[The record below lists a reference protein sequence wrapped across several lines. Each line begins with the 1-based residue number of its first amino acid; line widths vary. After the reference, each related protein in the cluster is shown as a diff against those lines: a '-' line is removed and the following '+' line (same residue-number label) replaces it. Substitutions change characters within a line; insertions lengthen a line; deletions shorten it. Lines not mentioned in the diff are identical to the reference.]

1 MKNIALVLGLFL
13 AVAVTGCATSSYS
26 VGRDFSGANVSKIVK
41 GKTTTADLIQL
52 FGEPFSKTVVSET
65 EEKWLYTHHAGT
77 ASAQSYVFTTKVQT
91 TGYQK
96 TLDILVKNGVVTNFA
111 FTEGPGPIGSVQ

>member
-1 MKNIALVLGLFL
+1 MKSVALVLSFCVF
-13 AVAVTGCATSSYS
+13 VAVTGCATSSYS
-26 VGRDFSGANVSKIVK
+26 VGRDFSVANVGNIVK
-41 GKTTTADLIQL
+41 GKTTHAELVQW

-91 TGYQK
+91 TGNQK
-96 TLDILVKNGVVTNFA
+96 TLDVLLKNGVVTNFT
-111 FTEGPGPIGSVQ
+111 FTEGPGPVGYVQ